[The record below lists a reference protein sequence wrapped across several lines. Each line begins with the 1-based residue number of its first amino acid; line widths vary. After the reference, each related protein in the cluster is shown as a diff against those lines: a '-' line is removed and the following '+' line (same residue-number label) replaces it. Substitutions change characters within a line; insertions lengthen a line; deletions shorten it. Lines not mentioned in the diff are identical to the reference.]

1 MNNKYLYNSQKN
13 QKNSKDDIFF
23 KDYQPKLK
31 ILNKYLRLEG
41 LKREEKVSKFK
52 DDFIDSTEKPK
63 FFFMR
68 SEKKIENKEFKP
80 STNLCS
86 SKRSKTYSTLLQKS
100 VVVKGFRNYLDRK
113 METEI
118 LPHNFDDIQS
128 LIELKE
134 LKNSLNEKKYLL
146 SNNYYN
152 IKNDINSPNN
162 KTQKD
167 IKLKDKGKKENK
179 KRNIINLIKKFKSD
193 NKKEFTKSIIL
204 PKTKN
209 KSHILDKNKKKRPTT
224 AKSIR
229 KISMGLVKQN
239 KMDINNKFKKRL
251 IKSAKS
257 RLLAQKTERESNII
271 KEKNIKNSFA
281 NTSYRNISSYTTTF
295 KSYSKSFGTK
305 NKIIDNKL
313 FKNIEK
319 QVLNPDSVSTF
330 NNKINN
336 IQTEKNEF
344 KSTRQIINRIL
355 NDCHIIDKYIRNKGV
370 DKEDNSR
377 KIDKEEILLKLAE
390 QVKKNK
396 VKKLK
401 ISVKGKRARI
411 IPDDN
416 IIFEQKL
423 EKIKGIAKKF
433 FRDVYKQIL
442 FEKRILNKIEKK
454 NIIDAIEEK
463 QTKKK
468 LFEQIKKEAKEKM
481 IITNDYIVTEED
493 DKKLLEEQRRLFD
506 FYGNIDGLEWLI
518 TKRNIMDYDKRNNNK
533 KVKHKQ

>member
-152 IKNDINSPNN
+152 INNDINSPNN

-224 AKSIR
+224 GKSIR

-257 RLLAQKTERESNII
+257 RLLTQKTERESNII

-390 QVKKNK
+390 KIKKNK

-401 ISVKGKRARI
+401 INVKGERNRI

-442 FEKRILNKIEKK
+442 FEKRILNKTEKK

-463 QTKKK
+463 RTKQK

-481 IITNDYIVTEED
+481 IITKANLVTEED
-493 DKKLLEEQRRLFD
+493 DKKLLEEQRRMFD
-506 FYGNIDGLEWLI
+506 FYGNLDGLEWLI
-518 TKRNIMDYDKRNNNK
+518 TKRNIMNYEKRNDYK

>member
-1 MNNKYLYNSQKN
+1 M
-13 QKNSKDDIFF
+13 
-23 KDYQPKLK
+23 
-31 ILNKYLRLEG
+31 
-41 LKREEKVSKFK
+41 
-52 DDFIDSTEKPK
+52 
-63 FFFMR
+63 
-68 SEKKIENKEFKP
+68 P

-100 VVVKGFRNYLDRK
+100 VVVNGFRNYLNRK

-128 LIELKE
+128 LIELKK
-134 LKNSLNEKKYLL
+134 LKNNLNEKKYLL
-146 SNNYYN
+146 NNNYYN
-152 IKNDINSPNN
+152 INNDANTPNN

-167 IKLKDKGKKENK
+167 TKLKNKGKKENK
-179 KRNIINLIKKFKSD
+179 KSNIMNLIKNFKSD
-193 NKKEFTKSIIL
+193 NKKELAKSIIL
-204 PKTKN
+204 AKTKK
-209 KSHILDKNKKKRPTT
+209 KSHIILGKNKKKRPATS
-224 AKSIR
+224 KSFR
-229 KISMGLVKQN
+229 KISMGLVKQKN
-239 KMDINNKFKKRL
+239 MDINNKFKQRL

-257 RLLAQKTERESNII
+257 RLLAQKTERENNII
-271 KEKNIKNSFA
+271 KDKNIKNSFA
-281 NTSYRNISSYTTTF
+281 NTSYKNISSYTTTF
-295 KSYSKSFGTK
+295 KSYSKSFGAK

-319 QVLNPDSVSTF
+319 QVLNPDSVSIF

-336 IQTEKNEF
+336 IPTEKNEF

-355 NDCHIIDKYIRNKGV
+355 NDCDIIDKYIRSKEV
-370 DKEDNSR
+370 DKDNNSR

-390 QVKKNK
+390 KIKKNK

-401 ISVKGKRARI
+401 INVKGERNRI

-442 FEKRILNKIEKK
+442 FEKRILNKTEKK

-463 QTKKK
+463 RTKQK

-481 IITNDYIVTEED
+481 IITNANLVTEED
-493 DKKLLEEQRRLFD
+493 DKKLLEEQRRMFD
-506 FYGNIDGLEWLI
+506 FYGNLDGLEWLI
-518 TKRNIMDYDKRNNNK
+518 TKRNIMNYEKRNDYK

>member
-1 MNNKYLYNSQKN
+1 MNNKYLYNSHKN
-13 QKNSKDDIFF
+13 KKNSKDDIFF
-23 KDYQPKLK
+23 KDYQPKIN

-100 VVVKGFRNYLDRK
+100 VVVSGFRNYLNRK

-118 LPHNFDDIQS
+118 FPHNFDDIQS

-134 LKNSLNEKKYLL
+134 LKNNLNEKKYLL
-146 SNNYYN
+146 NNDYYN
-152 IKNDINSPNN
+152 INNDINSPNN

-179 KRNIINLIKKFKSD
+179 KSNIRNLIKIFKTD

-204 PKTKN
+204 PKDKN
-209 KSHILDKNKKKRPTT
+209 KSHIILEKNKKKRP
-224 AKSIR
+224 KSNR

-257 RLLAQKTERESNII
+257 RMLAQKTERESNFI
-271 KEKNIKNSFA
+271 KGKNIKNSFA
-281 NTSYRNISSYTTTF
+281 NISYKNISSYTTTF
-295 KSYSKSFGTK
+295 KSYSKSLGTK
-305 NKIIDNKL
+305 NKIFDKL

-336 IQTEKNEF
+336 IQAEKNEF

-355 NDCHIIDKYIRNKGV
+355 NDCDIIDKYIRSKEV

-396 VKKLK
+396 AKKLK
-401 ISVKGKRARI
+401 ISVKGKRDRI

-481 IITNDYIVTEED
+481 IITNAYIVTEED
-493 DKKLLEEQRRLFD
+493 DKKLLEEQRRMFD

-518 TKRNIMDYDKRNNNK
+518 TKRNIMDYDKKITTRK
-533 KVKHKQ
+533 

>member
-1 MNNKYLYNSQKN
+1 M
-13 QKNSKDDIFF
+13 
-23 KDYQPKLK
+23 
-31 ILNKYLRLEG
+31 
-41 LKREEKVSKFK
+41 
-52 DDFIDSTEKPK
+52 
-63 FFFMR
+63 
-68 SEKKIENKEFKP
+68 
-80 STNLCS
+80 
-86 SKRSKTYSTLLQKS
+86 
-100 VVVKGFRNYLDRK
+100 
-113 METEI
+113 
-118 LPHNFDDIQS
+118 
-128 LIELKE
+128 
-134 LKNSLNEKKYLL
+134 
-146 SNNYYN
+146 
-152 IKNDINSPNN
+152 
-162 KTQKD
+162 
-167 IKLKDKGKKENK
+167 
-179 KRNIINLIKKFKSD
+179 
-193 NKKEFTKSIIL
+193 
-204 PKTKN
+204 
-209 KSHILDKNKKKRPTT
+209 
-224 AKSIR
+224 
-229 KISMGLVKQN
+229 
-239 KMDINNKFKKRL
+239 
-251 IKSAKS
+251 
-257 RLLAQKTERESNII
+257 

-518 TKRNIMDYDKRNNNK
+518 TKRNIMDYDKRNNIK